1 MTKTIQIGDVFGDVK
16 SVELQDNQTIADA
29 LQMAGMAI
37 SAAQQIVANS
47 DSQPVQVTDIPN
59 ANEVYLIT
67 SNQESG
73 K

>member
-16 SVELQDNQTIADA
+16 SVELAPEQTIADA

-47 DSQPVQVTDIPN
+47 NSQPIQTTDVPV

-67 SNQESG
+67 SNQTSG